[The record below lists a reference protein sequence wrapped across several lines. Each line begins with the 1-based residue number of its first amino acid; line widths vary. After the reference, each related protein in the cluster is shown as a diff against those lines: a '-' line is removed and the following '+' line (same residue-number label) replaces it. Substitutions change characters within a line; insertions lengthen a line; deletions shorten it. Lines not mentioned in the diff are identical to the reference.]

1 MLERRREETVRSKRQ
16 TLSSW
21 GTLNLTS
28 TCITPTPVPEASNS
42 SRPPVGTCTR
52 TQLAGGRAGWMVGC
66 LLYTH
71 TEIHLLQCLVLII
84 RKPVRVLARV
94 VGFVCVYSFVTVC
107 QSVS

>member
-1 MLERRREETVRSKRQ
+1 M
-16 TLSSW
+16 
-21 GTLNLTS
+21 
-28 TCITPTPVPEASNS
+28 PEASNS

-52 TQLAGGRAGWMVGC
+52 TQLVGGRAGWRVTC
-66 LLYTH
+66 VLYTVSQ
-71 TEIHLLQCLVLII
+71 IHLFQCLVLII